1 MTKGHSGSAWLG
13 DYGLNVAF
21 LSGQGRPCAA
31 SAIGLRRESERF
43 GRANAIDHSVIAI
56 TSVEVLCRH
65 TARGGGN
72 SRAEVMIIATSGAK
86 APETPARTV
95 IGWFPPPSALRRGA
109 DGSVTLLPPSGWA
122 ICDGTKGTSDLSN
135 RFIIDGSRNEGIGF
149 SAGSATHSDNASVP
163 PARTWRAGG
172 ELASAGHDRGVKTDP
187 WGSVPAFVTLI
198 YIMKL

>member
-43 GRANAIDHSVIAI
+43 GRANAIDHSVTAI
-56 TSVEVLCRH
+56 TSAEVSWRH
-65 TARGGGN
+65 NIRQAGN
-72 SRAEVMIIATSGAK
+72 SRAEVMSIATSGAK
-86 APETPARTV
+86 APETAAGMV
-95 IGWFPPPSALRRGA
+95 IAWFPPPSALRRGA
-109 DGSVTLLPPSGWA
+109 DGSATPSGWA

-135 RFIIDGSRNEGIGF
+135 RFIIDGSRNEGIGS
-149 SAGSATHSDNASVP
+149 SAELPSTG
-163 PARTWRAGG
+163 TWRAGG
-172 ELASAGHDRGVKTDP
+172 ELASAGHDRRVKTDP
-187 WGSVPAFVTLI
+187 CESIPAFVTLI